1 MKGII
6 MERREFL
13 KVAGAA
19 AGSCALGQGTLLAGQ
34 GATSG
39 GEDQVAGLPRRVLG
53 RTGAKVSIV
62 AFPGLALAQLNQ
74 EEATAGVHKA
84 FDQGI
89 NHFDVAPAYGDA
101 EIKMGPALEGL
112 DRSKI
117 FLSCKTKMRD
127 KDGARKE
134 LERSL
139 TRLKTDHFD
148 LYQMHH
154 IRWTKEVQQALG
166 PGGAMETFLK
176 AKEEGKIRHIGFSAH
191 TTKGALEM
199 MKGFPFDSV
208 MFPLSYVDYL
218 NFDFGKAVVEMA
230 KERGVAVLAMKAI
243 YAGAWP
249 AGAER
254 TRKWWYRPLEKDDEI
269 ELALRFALS
278 QPNVATTV
286 PVSYLDLLD
295 KCIKGAKA
303 YRPITDAEVAKL
315 RELAAGCGSV
325 FRKEDDQAAVA
336 RMSHERFHP
345 DSPHECCCFEN
356 A

>member
-1 MKGII
+1 

-13 KVAGAA
+13 KVAGTA
-19 AGSCALGQGTLLAGQ
+19 AGGYALASKTLLAAQ
-34 GATSG
+34 PAVSG
-39 GEDQVAGLPRRVLG
+39 GDDKVAGLPRRVLG
-53 RTGAKVSIV
+53 RTGEKVSIV
-62 AFPGLALAQLNQ
+62 AFPGLALNQLSQ
-74 EEATAGVHKA
+74 EEGTAGLHKA
-84 FDQGI
+84 FDEGI
-89 NHFDVAPAYGDA
+89 NHFDVAPAYGDS
-101 EIKMGPALEGL
+101 EIKMGIGLQGL
-112 DRSKI
+112 DRSRI

-127 KDGARKE
+127 KEGARKE

-166 PGGAMETFLK
+166 PGGAIETFLK

-218 NFDFGKAVVEMA
+218 NWGFGKAVIETA
-230 KERGVAVLAMKAI
+230 KERGTAVLAMKAI

-249 AGAER
+249 EGATR

-269 ELALRFALS
+269 SLALRFALS
-278 QPNVATTV
+278 QPGVATTV

-295 KCIKGAKA
+295 KCIKAARA
-303 YRPITDAEVAKL
+303 YQPITEAEIAKL

-325 FRKEDDQAAVA
+325 FRKEDEQVA
-336 RMSHERFHP
+336 MGHPLHESLHP
-345 DSPHECCCFEN
+345 DSPHECCCFAN

>member
-1 MKGII
+1 

-13 KVAGAA
+13 KVAGTA
-19 AGSCALGQGTLLAGQ
+19 AGGYALASGTLF
-34 GATSG
+34 GAQ
-39 GEDQVAGLPRRVLG
+39 EDKVAGLPRRVLG
-53 RTGAKVSIV
+53 RTGAKVSV
-62 AFPGLALAQLNQ
+62 VCFPGLALAQLNQ

-84 FDQGI
+84 FDQGV

-101 EIKMGPALEGL
+101 EIKMGPALQGL
-112 DRSKI
+112 DRGKI

-154 IRWTKEVQQALG
+154 VRWVQEVKQALG

-191 TTKGALEM
+191 TTKSALEM
-199 MKGFPFDSV
+199 LKGFPFDSV
-208 MFPLSYVDYL
+208 MFPLSYVDCM
-218 NFDFGKAVVEMA
+218 NWGFGKAVVEMA
-230 KERGVAVLAMKAI
+230 KARGTAVLAMKAI

-249 AGAER
+249 QGAPR
-254 TRKWWYRPLEKDDEI
+254 TRKWWYRPLETDEEI
-269 ELALRFALS
+269 ELAIRWALS
-278 QPNVATTV
+278 QPGVATTV

-295 KCIKGAKA
+295 KCIKAGRS
-303 YRPITDAEVAKL
+303 YQPITEAEVAKL
-315 RELAAGCGSV
+315 QELAQGCGSV
-325 FRKEDDQAAVA
+325 FRKEDDDAATTRLSRA
-336 RMSHERFHP
+336 SYHP
-345 DSPHECCCFEN
+345 DSPHECCPFAN